1 MKNVNRRQ
9 LLRMLGSSSVACW
22 LLTSGQVEAQAPADG
37 FKSVNDSSRKRI
49 AERYFPNVTLLT
61 QNGKKVKFYDDLIKD
76 KIVLL
81 NFFYAKCD
89 GICPGTTANLV
100 RVQKLLGDHVGRD
113 VFMYSITLKPE
124 HDTPA
129 VLKRYAEAYHAGP
142 GWTFLTGNPKDIE
155 LLRRKLGYT
164 NPDPVLDADKSQHIG
179 MLRYGNEPRQ
189 LWAAISGFAKPEVIA
204 RTVLWVAPRAAARAA

>member
-1 MKNVNRRQ
+1 
-9 LLRMLGSSSVACW
+9 MLASSSVAGW
-22 LLTSGQVEAQAPADG
+22 LLTGERAQAQAPADD
-37 FKSVNDSSRKRI
+37 FKSVYAASRKRM
-49 AERYFPNVTLLT
+49 AERYFPNVELLT
-61 QNGKKVKFYDDLIKD
+61 QDGRRVKFYDDLIKD

-100 RVQKLLGDHVGRD
+100 RVKKLLGDHVGRD

-124 HDTPA
+124 YDTPA

-142 GWTFLTGNPKDIE
+142 GWTFLTGAPKDIE

-189 LWAAISGFAKPEVIA
+189 LWAGCPGLAHASYIAKSFSWAVGLPSSGKQEGN
-204 RTVLWVAPRAAARAA
+204 